1 MDKLVVF
8 LDSNEYKRCGHN
20 FSSTPMR
27 KLQELVDK
35 NVIRLLS
42 TTVVNGEVSEH
53 IGEDVDTF
61 LSAQKTLARKAGAVR
76 NIADYCDIIR
86 KIDSDDIKQ
95 KAQQAFSNFIESTH
109 CEILSCNGINNDAL
123 LGDYFSKHP
132 PFEER
137 VDKAAEFKDAFI
149 SYTLKR
155 YAEENDIRVKV
166 VSADKGFCASLSGN
180 DRFQVFENSEEL
192 FSYITR
198 IEEISRQNAM
208 IIQSFVNQKDVFS
221 TLTDKIED
229 AILSAGVWVEDA
241 EDDCDV
247 VNVEVK
253 NICLSYI
260 DDIEEHMI
268 TAHFDVIVLLTVDYS
283 CIDGDN
289 SYWDKEEGAYLFLA
303 TSELR
308 IIKELQL
315 DFCMTLAVD
324 DSDEGQIRSV
334 NEVEEII
341 IEEDTRY
348 GIRIEPEDGDQIEV
362 LQSSLDEDE
371 NEEYVPG
378 AYTTCPACGRKINFE
393 NDGGNGFC
401 IHCTQNQ

>member
-1 MDKLVVF
+1 M
-8 LDSNEYKRCGHN
+8 
-20 FSSTPMR
+20 
-27 KLQELVDK
+27 
-35 NVIRLLS
+35 
-42 TTVVNGEVSEH
+42 
-53 IGEDVDTF
+53 
-61 LSAQKTLARKAGAVR
+61 
-76 NIADYCDIIR
+76 
-86 KIDSDDIKQ
+86 
-95 KAQQAFSNFIESTH
+95 
-109 CEILSCNGINNDAL
+109 
-123 LGDYFSKHP
+123 
-132 PFEER
+132 
-137 VDKAAEFKDAFI
+137 DKAAEFKDAFI

-247 VNVEVK
+247 VNIEVK

-289 SYWDKEEGAYLFLA
+289 SYWDKEERAYLFLA

-315 DFCMTLAVD
+315 DFCMTFAVD

-348 GIRIEPEDGDQIEV
+348 GIGIEPEDGDQIEV
-362 LQSSLDEDE
+362 LQSSLDED
-371 NEEYVPG
+371 EEYVPG

-401 IHCTQNQ
+401 IHCAQNQ